1 MMHATAY
8 SIRRGALGAME
19 RGEGV
24 GIHVATLGDGP
35 ELGFEDIGGAFA
47 VFDAVSN

>member
-8 SIRRGALGAME
+8 SIRRGAME

-24 GIHVATLGDGP
+24 GIHMATLGDGP